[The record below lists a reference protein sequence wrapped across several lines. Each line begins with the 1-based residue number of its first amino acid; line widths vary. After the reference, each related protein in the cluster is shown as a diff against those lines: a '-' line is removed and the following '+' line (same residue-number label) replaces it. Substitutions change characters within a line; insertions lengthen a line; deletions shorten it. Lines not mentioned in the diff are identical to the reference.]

1 MGSGERGKLQSN
13 GVLNS
18 NTIQSLMDKTSTK
31 KDQTN
36 NATSGKEQSTTNAP
50 TKLSERK
57 QNKQDAPASKQ

>member
-36 NATSGKEQSTTNAP
+36 NATSGKE
-50 TKLSERK
+50 
-57 QNKQDAPASKQ
+57 